1 MDEHPLDEAQGYAAL
16 IELQLDTYPIVE
28 AIQKMVAEV
37 TGESA
42 GPGING
48 KADLS
53 PRCFCKKRLRQAS
66 CWFVGSTGLGRA
78 SFPTS

>member
-42 GPGING
+42 ARRSTARPTYLCAVFAKKGCDRRAVG
-48 KADLS
+48 LS
-53 PRCFCKKRLRQAS
+53 
-66 CWFVGSTGLGRA
+66 GL
-78 SFPTS
+78 PV

>member
-1 MDEHPLDEAQGYAAL
+1 VQRVDEHPLDEAQGYAAL

-42 GPGING
+42 APAING

-53 PRCFCKKRLRQAS
+53 PRCFCKKVA
-66 CWFVGSTGLGRA
+66 TGELLVCRVYLSGL
-78 SFPTS
+78 PV